1 MLTST
6 ADAILSSN
14 FPFLLQSLANV
25 HNNDYDV
32 PASLIATTVFKFL
45 QDPPRTFNGDND
57 KPRISHALN
66 LRYSKQNMQTPP
78 SIRSALLLA
87 DLLERGHQLAR
98 AIQQAGPRATATLD
112 AAKSTVSSISS
123 ADLDEE
129 QVAGALLFMTLA
141 PDWQQ
146 YDLGVYVA
154 AVREMSFG
162 RVDWQTVV
170 RGFDRNGITV
180 SRDQF
185 LGLLNA
191 LLPIAQG
198 DNQFDIQAL
207 WGGRWRYPATQL
219 SFVLAF
225 TSLSPSQLDA
235 TTIPRLRQA
244 YNPADCEDGPETV
257 VQYIE
262 EARKSNMISLDAVTA
277 MFDLIWDAET
287 PPPPEDIAIAKNV
300 VEANMGLFLCAA
312 VGIPQPR
319 SANQE
324 GIMAKMLIPYLSK
337 QHPDYSFVL
346 HCVWKQDKQWLATR
360 LIETH
365 LEEPI
370 KLPLLLEHAQEHAW
384 LEDLCSMF
392 NGFGMD
398 LAALAHR
405 KGLLDLDQWAEGHL
419 QRGSNELGT
428 AVSKFLVLKTQDEM
442 RTFRGEQPA
451 PRTVSLAMKTVRA
464 MLEILEDHP
473 LERQDEQVLLERQC
487 FQAFPRLINYGE
499 GFDDIIEVNG
509 QDSNALSEGTDAQ
522 MQDLYKRMY
531 SAELE
536 VRDIIEALQEYKTS
550 RDPAKQ
556 DIFACMIHGLFDEYV
571 CFNEYP
577 LGPLATTAVLF
588 GGIISCNLISGLTLR
603 VARGMVLEAVRDYG
617 PETSMYKFG
626 LQALIHFLNRLQ
638 EWPDFCGSLLQIPGL
653 QETEAYG
660 RAEEVVRGHE
670 HESARNIESNGVHG
684 LPSGLDLTN
693 GNIDDFLS
701 PDANIQRFKSI
712 HVEPPLQPER
722 YEEPDEQVQDKVLF
736 VLNNVSEQNLTVKLN
751 DLREALE
758 DKHHQWFASYLVEER
773 AKLQPNYQQ
782 LYLDVLRLLG
792 DKTLWTEVLRETY
805 VSVQKMLNAESTMN
819 SATERTHLKNL
830 GSWLGSLTIARDK
843 PIKHKN
849 LSFKDLLIEGYDTQ
863 RLLIVIPFTCK
874 VLGQAI
880 KSVVFKPPNP
890 WLMDII
896 RLLIELYQFAEI
908 KLNQKFDIEILCKDL
923 DIDFKSVEPSTDVRD
938 RTQLEDEMSVPMI
951 PDGIDGFDEL
961 TLGGIN
967 RSVRNA
973 RFSPAAIASSLPD
986 LESLL
991 VFPPSSG
998 SMVNQARLRQIVQS
1012 AVQRAILEIIAPV
1025 VERSIT
1031 IATIATTN
1039 LIHKDFAMEP
1049 DEDRVRHSAQQ
1060 MVRAL
1065 SGSLALVTCKE
1076 PLRMSMTNYIR
1087 VAHVDLPDQALP
1099 EGAILMC
1106 VNDNLD
1112 TACSIVE
1119 KQAEDRSMPE
1129 IEAHIESEIAQ
1140 RRRHR
1145 AEHPNE
1151 SYIDPGC
1158 SQWAR
1163 VIPEPY
1169 KQAPGGLNQEQIA
1182 IYQDFARQ
1190 SRGPANHVQSAS
1202 IDSGRQQLPDVLQEA
1217 FGAVPN
1223 LPTPAEPQAISHQ
1236 PTSQQHQQQ
1245 QQQQQQQQARMLP
1258 PPTSVAPSHFQ
1269 VNGYMDSRT
1278 VQERLQ
1284 NLVAELSQVSKDTPE
1299 KHLKDLPRGAPAMD
1313 IINQIN
1319 LLLRSTPSNVD
1330 SLATNTARSVCVTLY
1345 GDTTD
1350 TLEIEL
1356 LVQLL
1361 NKVCEISQDTWKQVL
1376 MWLAHP
1382 DDDRIL
1388 NVPVTISLL
1397 EIGLMELVQVDVT
1410 LTKAIHQRKV
1420 VALDFLSEIL
1430 DALLLASHP
1439 FALRADFASS
1449 LEALGQWLLDDP
1461 SLTPAADLIQKLK
1474 DAGVPEIVE
1483 QGPDERSLIRRHQ
1496 MQYLFMEWV
1505 RICDHPHPTDKMF
1518 AAFISQMHQRQ
1529 LLNSM
1534 EDMTLFFRLCIESSV
1549 EKFDREELN
1558 PAGILLDAYLHV
1570 DALAK
1575 LVVLLVKFQGE
1586 ADGAVKASKSEYMGS
1601 MLSLITLI
1609 LNNHHVMR
1617 GEHFNQRVF
1626 FRLFSSILCEWH
1638 DTARQGAEQDKEIV
1652 LVFAHNFLTLQPNY
1666 FPGFVYGWLTL
1677 VSHRIFMPALLK
1689 MADDEVCVHTSMR
1702 LLLTDTVKGW
1712 EPFAKIMEAML
1723 SYVSELLKPLVI
1735 APVAK
1740 DLYRGVL
1747 RVLLILHHDFPEFLA
1762 ENHYRLCNIIP
1773 SHCTQLRNLVLSA
1786 YPSSFPELP
1795 DPFTAGLKV
1804 DRLDEIRKA
1813 PRVAGDIVAPLLRAN
1828 IKDLVDT
1835 SLRSVEIPDEN
1846 ITHIAN
1852 AAYAPVNKE
1861 VGGLHQALNVDSTL
1875 LHALVLYI
1883 GQSAISAVG
1892 QNAGPSFI
1900 SNSPQASL
1908 MVRLAKELHPEAR
1921 YYFLSAVANQLRYP
1935 NSHTHYFSYA
1945 LLHLFGN
1952 DHADQ
1957 QESDVRQQIT
1967 RVLLERLIVHR
1978 PHPWGLIITL
1988 LELLKNQ
1995 SYMFWD
2001 LPFIKAAP
2009 EVCNLFY
2016 YVLSFC
2022 RDFESDLNAQ
2032 C

>member
-1 MLTST
+1 M
-6 ADAILSSN
+6 
-14 FPFLLQSLANV
+14 
-25 HNNDYDV
+25 
-32 PASLIATTVFKFL
+32 TVSKFL
-45 QDPPRTFNGDND
+45 QDPPRNFNSDND
-57 KPRISHALN
+57 KPRIAHALN
-66 LRYSKQNMQTPP
+66 LRYSKQNMQIPS
-78 SIRSALLLA
+78 SIRSALVLA
-87 DLLERGHQLAR
+87 DLLEIGHQHAR
-98 AIQQAGPRATATLD
+98 KIQKTGPRATATLD
-112 AAKSTVSSISS
+112 AARSTIAS
-123 ADLDEE
+123 ATNVEIDEE
-129 QVAGALLFMTLA
+129 QVAGALLFMTLTH
-141 PDWQQ
+141 DWQQ

-154 AVREMSFG
+154 AVREVSLG
-162 RVDWQTVV
+162 RLNWQTVV
-170 RGFDRNGITV
+170 RGLDRNGITV

-185 LGLLNA
+185 LGLFNA

-198 DNQFDIQAL
+198 DSQFDIQAL

-225 TSLSPSQLDA
+225 TSLPPSQLDA
-235 TTIPRLRQA
+235 TIIPRLRQA
-244 YNPADCEDGPETV
+244 YNPADCEDGPESV

-262 EARKSNMISLDAVTA
+262 EARKSSMISLDAVTA

-287 PPPPEDIAIAKNV
+287 PPPLEDIEIAKNV
-300 VEANMGLFLCAA
+300 VEANIGFFLCAA

-319 SANQE
+319 SNNQE
-324 GIMAKMLIPYLSK
+324 DIMAKMLNPYILK
-337 QHPDYSFVL
+337 QQPDYSFVL
-346 HCVWKQDKQWLATR
+346 HCVWKQDRQWLATR

-370 KLPLLLEHAQEHAW
+370 KLPLLLEHAQEHGW
-384 LEDLCSMF
+384 LEDLSSMF

-405 KGLLDLDQWAEGHL
+405 KGLLELDQWAEGHL
-419 QRGSNELGT
+419 QRGSNDLGT
-428 AVSKFLVLKTQDEM
+428 ALSKFLVLKTQDEM
-442 RTFRGEQPA
+442 RTVRGEQPA
-451 PRTVSLAMKTVRA
+451 PRTVSLAMKTVQA
-464 MLEILEDHP
+464 MLEILEEHP
-473 LERQDEQVLLERQC
+473 LERQDEQVLIERQC

-499 GFDDIIEVNG
+499 GFDDIIEANG
-509 QDSNALSEGTDAQ
+509 SDNNALSESTDAQ

-536 VRDIIEALQEYKTS
+536 VRDIIEFLQEYKTS
-550 RDPAKQ
+550 REPAKQ
-556 DIFACMIHGLFDEYV
+556 DLFACMIHGLFDEYV

-603 VARGMVLEAVRDYG
+603 VGRGMVLEAVRDYG

-638 EWPDFCGSLLQIPGL
+638 EWPDFCESLLQVPGL
-653 QETEAYG
+653 QGTEAYG
-660 RAEEVVRGHE
+660 TAEEVLRGHE
-670 HESARNIESNGVHG
+670 RESTRDIESNGVHG
-684 LPSGLDLTN
+684 HSSGMDLIN

-701 PDANIQRFKSI
+701 PGANMQRLKSI
-712 HVEPPLQPER
+712 HVDPLLQTER

-736 VLNNVSEQNLTVKLN
+736 VLNNVSEQNLNVKLN

-792 DKTLWTEVLRETY
+792 DKALWTEVLRETY
-805 VSVQKMLNAESTMN
+805 VSVQRMLNAESTMS

-849 LSFKDLLIEGYDTQ
+849 ISFKDLLIEGYDTQ
-863 RLLIVIPFTCK
+863 RLLIIIPFTCK
-874 VLGQAI
+874 VLGQAT

-923 DIDFKSVEPSTDVRD
+923 NIDFKSIEPANDLRD
-938 RTQLEDEMSVPMI
+938 RSQLEDDMSVPMI

-973 RFSPAAIASSLPD
+973 RFSPSTIASSLPD
-986 LESLL
+986 LEPLL

-1049 DEDRVRHSAQQ
+1049 DEDRVRRSAQQ

-1087 VAHVDLPDQALP
+1087 VAQADLPDQALP

-1112 TACSIVE
+1112 TACSMVE

-1190 SRGPANHVQSAS
+1190 SRGPPTHIQSAS
-1202 IDSGRQQLPDVLQEA
+1202 MDSGRQQLPDVLQEA

-1223 LPTPAEPQAISHQ
+1223 LSTPAEPQAMSHQ

-1245 QQQQQQQQARMLP
+1245 QTRMLLP
-1258 PPTSVAPSHFQ
+1258 PISIAPSHFQ
-1269 VNGYMDSRT
+1269 VNGYLDSRT
-1278 VQERLQ
+1278 VQERIQTLI
-1284 NLVAELSQVSKDTPE
+1284 VELSQVAKDSPE
-1299 KHLKDLPRGAPAMD
+1299 KHLKDLPRGSPVMD

-1319 LLLRSTPSNVD
+1319 MLLRSSPSNMD

-1376 MWLAHP
+1376 MWFAHP

-1388 NVPVTISLL
+1388 NVPVTIALL
-1397 EIGLMELVQVDVT
+1397 EIRLMELVQVDMT
-1410 LTKAIHQRKV
+1410 LTKAIHQRKM

-1430 DALLLASHP
+1430 DALLLAIHP
-1439 FALRADFASS
+1439 FALRADFAGS
-1449 LEALGQWLLDDP
+1449 LEALGQWLLEDP
-1461 SLTPAADLIQKLK
+1461 SLNTAADLIRKLK
-1474 DAGVPEIVE
+1474 EAGVPEVVE
-1483 QGPDERSLIRRHQ
+1483 REPDERSLIKRHQ

-1505 RICDHPHPTDKMF
+1505 RMCDHPHLTDKMF
-1518 AAFISQMHQRQ
+1518 AAFISQLHQRQ

-1549 EKFDREELN
+1549 DNFDREVLN

-1575 LVVLLVKFQGE
+1575 LIVLLVKFQGE
-1586 ADGAVKASKSEYMGS
+1586 TDGAVKASKSEYMRS
-1601 MLSLITLI
+1601 MLSLVTLI

-1617 GEHFNQRVF
+1617 GEHFSQRVF
-1626 FRLFSSILCEWH
+1626 FRLFSSMLCEWH
-1638 DTARQGAEQDKEIV
+1638 DVARQGAEQDKEMV
-1652 LVFAHNFLTLQPNY
+1652 LVFAHSFLTLQPNY
-1666 FPGFVYGWLTL
+1666 FPGFAYGWLTL

-1689 MADDEVCVHTSMR
+1689 MPDDEVCIRIFRKT
-1702 LLLTDTVKGW
+1702 LLTDIYRAGNRSPRSWKQCYL
-1712 EPFAKIMEAML
+1712 ML
-1723 SYVSELLKPLVI
+1723 ASSS
-1735 APVAK
+1735 
-1740 DLYRGVL
+1740 
-1747 RVLLILHHDFPEFLA
+1747 
-1762 ENHYRLCNIIP
+1762 
-1773 SHCTQLRNLVLSA
+1773 SHL
-1786 YPSSFPELP
+1786 
-1795 DPFTAGLKV
+1795 
-1804 DRLDEIRKA
+1804 
-1813 PRVAGDIVAPLLRAN
+1813 
-1828 IKDLVDT
+1828 
-1835 SLRSVEIPDEN
+1835 
-1846 ITHIAN
+1846 
-1852 AAYAPVNKE
+1852 
-1861 VGGLHQALNVDSTL
+1861 
-1875 LHALVLYI
+1875 
-1883 GQSAISAVG
+1883 
-1892 QNAGPSFI
+1892 
-1900 SNSPQASL
+1900 
-1908 MVRLAKELHPEAR
+1908 
-1921 YYFLSAVANQLRYP
+1921 
-1935 NSHTHYFSYA
+1935 
-1945 LLHLFGN
+1945 
-1952 DHADQ
+1952 
-1957 QESDVRQQIT
+1957 
-1967 RVLLERLIVHR
+1967 
-1978 PHPWGLIITL
+1978 
-1988 LELLKNQ
+1988 
-1995 SYMFWD
+1995 
-2001 LPFIKAAP
+2001 
-2009 EVCNLFY
+2009 
-2016 YVLSFC
+2016 
-2022 RDFESDLNAQ
+2022 
-2032 C
+2032 

>member
-1 MLTST
+1 M
-6 ADAILSSN
+6 
-14 FPFLLQSLANV
+14 
-25 HNNDYDV
+25 
-32 PASLIATTVFKFL
+32 IATTVSKFL
-45 QDPPRTFNGDND
+45 QDPPRNFSDEND
-57 KPRISHALN
+57 KPRITHALN
-66 LRYSKQNMQTPP
+66 LRYSKQNVQIPP

-87 DLLERGHQLAR
+87 DLLETRHQLAR
-98 AIQQAGPRATATLD
+98 TIQKIGPRTTATLEATKLTLTSPTNVD
-112 AAKSTVSSISS
+112 NY
-123 ADLDEE
+123 EE
-129 QVAGALLFMTLA
+129 QVATALLFMTLT

-146 YDLGVYVA
+146 YDLGLFVA
-154 AVREMSFG
+154 AVRETSVG
-162 RVDWQTVV
+162 RLNWQTVV
-170 RGFDRNGITV
+170 RGFDRNNIAV
-180 SRDQF
+180 SGDQF
-185 LGLLNA
+185 LSLFNA

-198 DNQFDIQAL
+198 DSHFDIQAL

-244 YNPADCEDGPETV
+244 YNPTDCEDGPESV

-262 EARKSNMISLDAVTA
+262 EARKSTMISLDAVTA

-287 PPPPEDIAIAKNV
+287 PPPGEDIEIAKNV
-300 VEANMGLFLCAA
+300 VEANIGFFLCAA

-319 SANQE
+319 SATHE
-324 GIMAKMLIPYLSK
+324 DIMAKMLNPYILK
-337 QHPDYSFVL
+337 QQPDYSFVL
-346 HCVWKQDKQWLATR
+346 HCVWKQDRQWLATR

-370 KLPLLLEHAQEHAW
+370 KLPLLLEHAQEHGW

-428 AVSKFLVLKTQDEM
+428 ALSKFLVLKTEDEM
-442 RTFRGEQPA
+442 RTVRGEQPA
-451 PRTVSLAMKTVRA
+451 PRTVSLAMKTVQA
-464 MLEILEDHP
+464 MLEILEEHP
-473 LERQDEQVLLERQC
+473 LERQDEQVLIERQC
-487 FQAFPRLINYGE
+487 FQAFPRLINYGD
-499 GFDDIIEVNG
+499 GFDDIIEANG
-509 QDSNALSEGTDAQ
+509 QDSNALSDSTDAR

-536 VRDIIEALQEYKTS
+536 VRDIIEFLQDYKTS
-550 RDPAKQ
+550 REPAKQ
-556 DIFACMIHGLFDEYV
+556 DLFACMIHGLFDEYV

-588 GGIISCNLISGLTLR
+588 GGILSCNLISGLTLR
-603 VARGMVLEAVRDYG
+603 VGRGMVLEAVRDYG

-638 EWPDFCGSLLQIPGL
+638 EWPDFCECLLQVPGL
-653 QETEAYG
+653 QGTEAYST
-660 RAEEVVRGHE
+660 AEEVLRSHE
-670 HESARNIESNGVHG
+670 HETTRNIESNGVHG
-684 LPSGLDLTN
+684 YPSGIDLTN

-712 HVEPPLQPER
+712 HVDPPLQSER

-736 VLNNVSEQNLTVKLN
+736 VLNNVSEQNLNVKLS

-773 AKLQPNYQQ
+773 AKLQPNYQP
-782 LYLDVLRLLG
+782 LYLDVLKLLG
-792 DKTLWTEVLRETY
+792 DKALWTEVLRETY
-805 VSVQKMLNAESTMN
+805 VSVQKMLNAEITMTA
-819 SATERTHLKNL
+819 ATERTHLKNL

-849 LSFKDLLIEGYDTQ
+849 ISFKDLLIEGYDTQ
-863 RLLIVIPFTCK
+863 RLIIVIPFVCK
-874 VLGQAI
+874 VLGQAT

-890 WLMDII
+890 WLMEII

-923 DIDFKSVEPSTDVRD
+923 NLDFKSIEPSTDVRE
-938 RTQLEDEMSVPMI
+938 RSQLEDDVSVPMI
-951 PDGIDGFDEL
+951 PDGIDGFGEL

-973 RFSPAAIASSLPD
+973 RFSPAVIASSLPD
-986 LESLL
+986 LEPLL

-1087 VAHVDLPDQALP
+1087 VAQADLPDQALP

-1145 AEHPNE
+1145 TEHPNE
-1151 SYIDPGC
+1151 SYVDPGC

-1169 KQAPGGLNQEQIA
+1169 KQAPGGLNQDQIA

-1190 SRGPANHVQSAS
+1190 SRGPPTHIQSAS
-1202 IDSGRQQLPDVLQEA
+1202 MDSGRQQLPDVLQEA
-1217 FGAVPN
+1217 FGALPN
-1223 LPTPAEPQAISHQ
+1223 LSTPAEPQAISHQ

-1245 QQQQQQQQARMLP
+1245 QQARMLP
-1258 PPTSVAPSHFQ
+1258 PPISVAPSHFQ
-1269 VNGYMDSRT
+1269 VNGYLDSRT
-1278 VQERLQ
+1278 VQERIQ
-1284 NLVAELSQVSKDTPE
+1284 NLVAELSQVAKDSSE
-1299 KHLKDLPRGAPAMD
+1299 KHLKDLPRGSPVMD

-1319 LLLRSTPSNVD
+1319 LLLRSSPSNLD

-1376 MWLAHP
+1376 MWFAHP

-1388 NVPVTISLL
+1388 NVPVTVSLL
-1397 EIGLMELVQVDVT
+1397 EIGLMELVQVDMT
-1410 LTKAIHQRKV
+1410 LTKALHQRKM

-1430 DALLLASHP
+1430 DALLLASQP
-1439 FALRADFASS
+1439 FALRGDFAGS
-1449 LEALGQWLLDDP
+1449 LEALGQWLLEDP
-1461 SLTPAADLIQKLK
+1461 SLAPAANLIQKLK
-1474 DAGVPEIVE
+1474 EAGVPEIAE
-1483 QGPDERSLIRRHQ
+1483 REPDERSLIKRHQ

-1505 RICDHPHPTDKMF
+1505 RMCDHPHPTDKML
-1518 AAFISQMHQRQ
+1518 AAFICQLHQRQ

-1534 EDMTLFFRLCIESSV
+1534 EDMALFFRLCIDSSV

-1558 PAGILLDAYLHV
+1558 PAGVLLDAYLHV

-1586 ADGAVKASKSEYMGS
+1586 ADGAVKASKPEYMSS
-1601 MLSLITLI
+1601 MCSLITLI

-1638 DTARQGAEQDKEIV
+1638 DIARQGVEQDKEMV
-1652 LVFAHNFLTLQPNY
+1652 LVFAHKFLTLQPNY

-1689 MADDEVCVHTSMR
+1689 MPDDEVCARYPRELR
-1702 LLLTDTVKGW
+1702 LLTFSRAGNRSPRSWKQCYLMLASSSSHLRLPQWPRIYTV
-1712 EPFAKIMEAML
+1712 
-1723 SYVSELLKPLVI
+1723 
-1735 APVAK
+1735 
-1740 DLYRGVL
+1740 
-1747 RVLLILHHDFPEFLA
+1747 
-1762 ENHYRLCNIIP
+1762 
-1773 SHCTQLRNLVLSA
+1773 
-1786 YPSSFPELP
+1786 
-1795 DPFTAGLKV
+1795 
-1804 DRLDEIRKA
+1804 
-1813 PRVAGDIVAPLLRAN
+1813 
-1828 IKDLVDT
+1828 
-1835 SLRSVEIPDEN
+1835 
-1846 ITHIAN
+1846 
-1852 AAYAPVNKE
+1852 
-1861 VGGLHQALNVDSTL
+1861 
-1875 LHALVLYI
+1875 
-1883 GQSAISAVG
+1883 
-1892 QNAGPSFI
+1892 
-1900 SNSPQASL
+1900 AS
-1908 MVRLAKELHPEAR
+1908 
-1921 YYFLSAVANQLRYP
+1921 
-1935 NSHTHYFSYA
+1935 
-1945 LLHLFGN
+1945 
-1952 DHADQ
+1952 
-1957 QESDVRQQIT
+1957 
-1967 RVLLERLIVHR
+1967 
-1978 PHPWGLIITL
+1978 
-1988 LELLKNQ
+1988 
-1995 SYMFWD
+1995 
-2001 LPFIKAAP
+2001 
-2009 EVCNLFY
+2009 
-2016 YVLSFC
+2016 
-2022 RDFESDLNAQ
+2022 
-2032 C
+2032 